1 MGQIYFSRIN
11 AKLCIAFV
19 LSFLISVSG
28 GAIRASAYNGFPRVA
43 LPALTGEYGVG
54 TTTMHLV
61 DGSREEE
68 MTPAPDDYR
77 EIVVQVWYPIEKC
90 ISGTTVPYMDLPSIT
105 FLIMESI
112 DILLQ
117 SGSAPL
123 MGPLMTP
130 EKSNN
135 EEAFSDLPASV
146 YEHKLSER
154 RLPQSEDGPTGYLKK
169 RNLRKLCDI
178 SVRTHAIASAP
189 PAVEEGPFPVLIF
202 SPGFGRF
209 YSEYQALIED
219 VVSHGYVV
227 AAVNHPYTSGITV
240 FPDGRTVTVRDCS
253 TLDEYEERHRVLV
266 DDIEFLIAELAA
278 FQIND
283 LNLPLDMNNIG
294 FWGHS
299 FGGSVGVET
308 CLELSQGKCAI
319 DFDGSLLGQN
329 HTRPIDKPVFL
340 MLSQNHL
347 VENDPTLVETWRN
360 ISHDGVMMRLN
371 GAEHFTFT
379 DQKLMLSQ
387 IVPADYLENM
397 DDLFGNIEPQLAIR
411 IIREYVVAFFD
422 VFLKDA
428 PFERITAI
436 DHPEAV
442 TEYTSDIAVERP

>member
-1 MGQIYFSRIN
+1 M
-11 AKLCIAFV
+11 
-19 LSFLISVSG
+19 
-28 GAIRASAYNGFPRVA
+28 
-43 LPALTGEYGVG
+43 
-54 TTTMHLV
+54 
-61 DGSREEE
+61 
-68 MTPAPDDYR
+68 
-77 EIVVQVWYPIEKC
+77 
-90 ISGTTVPYMDLPSIT
+90 
-105 FLIMESI
+105 
-112 DILLQ
+112 
-117 SGSAPL
+117 
-123 MGPLMTP
+123 
-130 EKSNN
+130 
-135 EEAFSDLPASV
+135 
-146 YEHKLSER
+146 
-154 RLPQSEDGPTGYLKK
+154 
-169 RNLRKLCDI
+169 
-178 SVRTHAIASAP
+178 
-189 PAVEEGPFPVLIF
+189 
-202 SPGFGRF
+202 
-209 YSEYQALIED
+209 
-219 VVSHGYVV
+219 
-227 AAVNHPYTSGITV
+227 
-240 FPDGRTVTVRDCS
+240 
-253 TLDEYEERHRVLV
+253 
-266 DDIEFLIAELAA
+266 
-278 FQIND
+278 
-283 LNLPLDMNNIG
+283 
-294 FWGHS
+294 
-299 FGGSVGVET
+299 GVET